1 MPADDDGDKAVGASV
16 TLNTHTLTVTAP
28 LHGTITSADT
38 FIHCGT
44 GGSACTRTYD
54 YGTSVTLSATPDT
67 GYSFTAWSGACTGTG
82 ACPLT
87 IDGDKAVGASFTL
100 NTHTLTVTAPLHGT
114 ITSLDTF
121 IQCGTGGSACTRT
134 YDYGTSVTLSATP
147 DTGYSSTAWS
157 GACTGTGACP
167 LTIDGD
173 KAVGASFTLNTHT
186 LTVTAPLHGTIT
198 SADTFITGGTGGSA
212 CTRTYDYGTS
222 VTLSA
227 TPDTG
232 YSFTAWSGACRAPE
246 RAR

>member
-1 MPADDDGDKAVGASV
+1 MPADDRRRQGGGRQLHAEHPHPDGDGPVARDDH
-16 TLNTHTLTVTAP
+16 L
-28 LHGTITSADT
+28 ADT
-38 FIHCGT
+38 FIQCGT

-67 GYSFTAWSGACTGTG
+67 GYSFTAWSGACTG
-82 ACPLT
+82 
-87 IDGDKAVGASFTL
+87 
-100 NTHTLTVTAPLHGT
+100 N
-114 ITSLDTF
+114 
-121 IQCGTGGSACTRT
+121 
-134 YDYGTSVTLSATP
+134 
-147 DTGYSSTAWS
+147 
-157 GACTGTGACP
+157 GACP

-198 SADTFITGGTGGSA
+198 SADTFITCGTGGSA

-232 YSFTAWSGACRAPE
+232 YGFTAGPVPAPAPE
-246 RAR
+246 RAP